1 MRYDHN
7 REAVKGAEAHH
18 AAVAQPFGGGSGG
31 GVSIT
36 PIAFLVVGTH
46 GVRVVP
52 LDSQTHLMDRVID
65 SAPQVVEKIQAMF
78 KRNATGTIDDASI
91 LINQPGVNYV

>member
-1 MRYDHN
+1 
-7 REAVKGAEAHH
+7 
-18 AAVAQPFGGGSGG
+18 
-31 GVSIT
+31 
-36 PIAFLVVGTH
+36 
-46 GVRVVP
+46 
-52 LDSQTHLMDRVID
+52 VID